1 MRPASINLAAAIVQH
16 FEQLFSTDYQDAAAS
31 FDEFAARH
39 IFFMTLT
46 FKQGTVSHLNQN
58 ELHPLKQTGRIFY
71 TLSKT
76 LLGHRLHQ
84 KRLQQPLA
92 YAAIDFEGTRTG
104 EGDIQYSQNPHVH
117 ALLLIRPE
125 HIDEFHRLKS
135 QITSKRWAPG
145 CVDTVD
151 LQQFDPDKGSL
162 YDLATY
168 ITKGVQYAVDTQ
180 SNTSADTLWTIFPSQ
195 HRANKAAAKH
205 ARKQRR
211 YQSQWNRPVP
221 TPEQLLARMNRKKN
235 SKLQTWNPGPTFTPE
250 EIKKAQER
258 LRMLNQLGRSRLIP
272 RS

>member
-1 MRPASINLAAAIVQH
+1 MKSISANLPAAIVQH
-16 FEQLFSTDYQDAAAS
+16 FETLFSTDYKTTTDC
-31 FDEFAARH
+31 FNDFAARH

-46 FKQGTVSHLNQN
+46 FKHGTVSHLNQN

-104 EGDIQYSQNPHVH
+104 DGDIQNSQNPHVH

-125 HIDEFHRLKS
+125 HIEEFHRLKS

-151 LQQFDPDKGSL
+151 LQQFDPNKASL

-180 SNTSADTLWTIFPSQ
+180 SNTSADTLWTIFPSPD
-195 HRANKAAAKH
+195 RAKKSAGKH
-205 ARKQRR
+205 ARRQRQ

-235 SKLQTWNPGPTFTPE
+235 SKLQTWNPGPAFTPE
-250 EIKKAQER
+250 EIEKAQER
-258 LRMLNQLGRSRLIP
+258 LRILGQLGRSRLIP